1 MPRPRLLA
9 AGAVVLLLGALLG
22 AVVVL
27 AASPR
32 YPMNG
37 PLPPTPRN
45 SIILPVSPGEIATFG
60 MPLNIDLPTAIVLRE
75 VEPLGVTA
83 AEIVATGACYSE
95 PSPRPNGDWVS
106 CAGTTRGWRA
116 WYGEP
121 VPVDG
126 TTVAPG
132 PPGVGVLVGVRRLE
146 GTSRAG
152 FRDLRIVYDAFGRR
166 FEVVQPWAF
175 VLIDPGTSPPDSP
188 FPALP

>member
-1 MPRPRLLA
+1 ML
-9 AGAVVLLLGALLG
+9 
-22 AVVVL
+22 
-27 AASPR
+27 
-32 YPMNG
+32 
-37 PLPPTPRN
+37 
-45 SIILPVSPGEIATFG
+45 PGEIATFG
-60 MPLNIDLPTAIVLRE
+60 MPLNINLPTTIILRE
-75 VEPLGVTA
+75 VEPLGVTG

-95 PSPRPNGDWVS
+95 PSPQPDGTWLNCGSANYGWGVS
-106 CAGTTRGWRA
+106 T
-116 WYGEP
+116 GEL

-126 TTVAPG
+126 TLVVPG

-166 FEVVQPWAF
+166 FEVVQPWVF